1 MSTFIIYEMKAA
13 VILSVFYLC
22 YKLLLSKDTLHR
34 LNRIILLG
42 SAVLSFLL
50 PICVLTFH
58 RVIEVPSVMG
68 ATEIFEQTAI
78 NSDDVVYPMADG
90 PHNLNWEMIFII
102 IYCIGA
108 VFVLTKMGLGIIR
121 VRRIIKKGTVRK
133 IGEDEIVVTDGETA
147 PFSWMHWIVMSK
159 EDFESG
165 NRHILEHEK
174 AHIASAHSMDVIT
187 INLMAAF
194 QWFNPVIWLMKA
206 DLCAIHEYEAD
217 DAVLRQGADIKE
229 YQYSLIRKAV
239 SASGYSITNSFNHSI
254 LKNRITMMCKTK
266 SSLMCGLKALY
277 IIPLVCCTLAAN
289 ARTVTDYKFKENSGD
304 FDKEENSV
312 RIELKKDGNG
322 DYRCYVL
329 NGNIYFDD
337 IIGAIS
343 GAGNN
348 DGTINVEIAAPS
360 ELNCGPVEDI
370 KDELRKLPGIK
381 IKYSLTDGKE
391 DGTETEKIPE
401 RPKYVKSPTGMDV
414 YQIDDIKNLIIIK
427 INPNDKVLFESGIIG
442 LEEISAKVAEAKSR
456 NHQAQINLQI
466 DRGTSYGAYVLAQK
480 SIYNAVSSVRDD
492 YAMEHY
498 GKHYIELDE
507 MESLATRE
515 RIPLNVTES
524 APKNLKR

>member
-1 MSTFIIYEMKAA
+1 MSTFFIYEMKAA
-13 VILSVFYLC
+13 VILTAFYLC

-42 SAVLSFLL
+42 SALLSFLL
-50 PICVLTFH
+50 PLCVLTFH
-58 RVIEVPSVMG
+58 KVIEVPSIMG
-68 ATEIFEQTAI
+68 ATEIFEQAAI
-78 NSDDVVYPMADG
+78 NSDDAVFALTDG
-90 PHNLNWEMIFII
+90 PHNFNWEMMLFI

-108 VFVLTKMGLGIIR
+108 AFVLTKMGLGIIR
-121 VRRIIKKGTVRK
+121 VRRIIRNGNVRK
-133 IGEDEIVVTDGETA
+133 IGEDDIVVTDVETA
-147 PFSWMHWIVMSK
+147 PFSWMHWIVMSN
-159 EDFESG
+159 E
-165 NRHILEHEK
+165 
-174 AHIASAHSMDVIT
+174 
-187 INLMAAF
+187 
-194 QWFNPVIWLMKA
+194 
-206 DLCAIHEYEAD
+206 
-217 DAVLRQGADIKE
+217 
-229 YQYSLIRKAV
+229 
-239 SASGYSITNSFNHSI
+239 
-254 LKNRITMMCKTK
+254 
-266 SSLMCGLKALY
+266 
-277 IIPLVCCTLAAN
+277 
-289 ARTVTDYKFKENSGD
+289 D

-329 NGNIYFDD
+329 NGNVSFDD

-343 GAGNN
+343 GVGNN
-348 DGTINVEIAAPS
+348 DGAIDIEIAAPS
-360 ELNCGPVEDI
+360 DLNCGPVEDI

-381 IKYSLTDGKE
+381 IKYSLTDREE

-401 RPKYVKSPTGMDV
+401 RPAYVKTSTGVDI
-414 YQIDDIKNLIIIK
+414 YKIDDIKNLIIIK
-427 INPNDKVLFESGIIG
+427 INPNDKVLFESGVIK
-442 LEEISAKVAEAKSR
+442 LEELEAKVAEAIGKD
-456 NHQAQINLQI
+456 HPLQINLQI

>member
-1 MSTFIIYEMKAA
+1 MSTFFIYEMKAA

-22 YKLLLSKDTLHR
+22 YQLLLSKDTLHR

-50 PICVLTFH
+50 PLCVLTFH
-58 RVIEVPSVMG
+58 KVIEVPSIMG
-68 ATEIFEQTAI
+68 ATEIFEQAAI
-78 NSDDVVYPMADG
+78 NSDDAVFALTDG
-90 PHNLNWEMIFII
+90 PHNFNWEMMLFT

-108 VFVLTKMGLGIIR
+108 AFVLTKMGLGIIR
-121 VRRIIKKGTVRK
+121 VRRIIRNGNVRK
-133 IGEDEIVVTDGETA
+133 IGEDDIVVTDVETA
-147 PFSWMHWIVMSK
+147 PFSWMHWIVMSN
-159 EDFESG
+159 E
-165 NRHILEHEK
+165 
-174 AHIASAHSMDVIT
+174 
-187 INLMAAF
+187 
-194 QWFNPVIWLMKA
+194 
-206 DLCAIHEYEAD
+206 
-217 DAVLRQGADIKE
+217 
-229 YQYSLIRKAV
+229 
-239 SASGYSITNSFNHSI
+239 
-254 LKNRITMMCKTK
+254 
-266 SSLMCGLKALY
+266 
-277 IIPLVCCTLAAN
+277 
-289 ARTVTDYKFKENSGD
+289 D

-329 NGNIYFDD
+329 NGNVSFDD

-343 GAGNN
+343 GVGNN
-348 DGTINVEIAAPS
+348 DGAIDIEIAAPS
-360 ELNCGPVEDI
+360 DLNCGPVEDI

-381 IKYSLTDGKE
+381 IKYSLTDREE

-401 RPKYVKSPTGMDV
+401 RPAYVKTSTGMDI
-414 YQIDDIKNLIIIK
+414 YKIDDIKNLIIIK
-427 INPNDKVLFESGIIG
+427 INPNDKVLFESGVIE
-442 LEEISAKVAEAKSR
+442 LEELEAKVAEAIGKD
-456 NHQAQINLQI
+456 HPLQINLQI

>member
-1 MSTFIIYEMKAA
+1 MKAA

-34 LNRIILLG
+34 LNRIILLC

-58 RVIEVPSVMG
+58 KVIEVPSIMG
-68 ATEIFEQTAI
+68 ATEIFEQAAI
-78 NSDDVVYPMADG
+78 NSDDAVFALTDG
-90 PHNLNWEMIFII
+90 PHNFNWEMMLFI

-108 VFVLTKMGLGIIR
+108 AFVLTKMGLGIIR
-121 VRRIIKKGTVRK
+121 VRRIIRNGNVRK
-133 IGEDEIVVTDGETA
+133 IGEDDIVVTDVETA
-147 PFSWMHWIVMSK
+147 PFSWMHWIVMSN
-159 EDFESG
+159 E
-165 NRHILEHEK
+165 
-174 AHIASAHSMDVIT
+174 
-187 INLMAAF
+187 
-194 QWFNPVIWLMKA
+194 
-206 DLCAIHEYEAD
+206 
-217 DAVLRQGADIKE
+217 
-229 YQYSLIRKAV
+229 
-239 SASGYSITNSFNHSI
+239 
-254 LKNRITMMCKTK
+254 
-266 SSLMCGLKALY
+266 
-277 IIPLVCCTLAAN
+277 
-289 ARTVTDYKFKENSGD
+289 D

-329 NGNIYFDD
+329 NGNVSFDD

-343 GAGNN
+343 GVGNN
-348 DGTINVEIAAPS
+348 DGAIDIEIAAPS
-360 ELNCGPVEDI
+360 DLNCGPVEDI

-381 IKYSLTDGKE
+381 IKYSLTDREE

-401 RPKYVKSPTGMDV
+401 RPAYVKTSTGMDI
-414 YQIDDIKNLIIIK
+414 YKIDDIKNLIIIK
-427 INPNDKVLFESGIIG
+427 INPNDKVLFESGVIE
-442 LEEISAKVAEAKSR
+442 LEELEAKVAEAMGKD
-456 NHQAQINLQI
+456 HPLQINLQI